1 MNEDTG
7 PHADHKLSITEKVG
21 FGLGDTA
28 SNILYQAWS
37 FFLAK
42 FYTDVYLLPAETA
55 SILFLV
61 TRVWDW
67 AFDPMIG
74 MIADRTETRWGKF
87 RPYLLWLAVP
97 YGVLAYAMFITP
109 SWGQGAKIAYAYVSY
124 ILATTVYTAVNIP
137 YSSLMAVMTPSAK
150 ERTSLSQY
158 RFFFAFMGMLLVTTF
173 TLPLAKVFGADR
185 SHPGYSAELGYSQA
199 LGYQTTMAV
208 FGALAVVLLFVTFK
222 TTRERVRPPEGQ
234 RSSFRQDLRDL
245 ARNGPWI
252 VLFVSAIFFL
262 IHNAIRNASVLYY
275 FDYVARGGTSILLTA
290 SLGPLHLEFDRTTT
304 FLFFGTLGMVAGVLV
319 TTPCTRRFGK
329 KPLIVAIT
337 LLSAV
342 LELVFFVL
350 PPDAFSVLVA
360 ANFAWSVLAGATPV
374 LLFAMYADV
383 ADYYEWKFRRRA
395 TGLVISGI
403 MFAIKAGI
411 AIGGFMTLRLLAAF
425 HYVPNQAQAP
435 EAVTGIKLLFSVI
448 PAAFSLVYGAILV
461 LYPIN
466 EAMLQRIE
474 AELGE
479 RRSGQGE
486 AL

>member
-1 MNEDTG
+1 MNLPAQAPEER
-7 PHADHKLSITEKVG
+7 LSIVEKVG

-42 FYTDVYLLPAETA
+42 FYTDVYLLPPETA

-87 RPYLLWLAVP
+87 RPYLLWLAIP
-97 YGVLAYAMFITP
+97 YGVLACAMFVTP
-109 SWGQGAKIAYAYVSY
+109 HWGLGARTVYAYVTY

-137 YSSLMAVMTPSAK
+137 YSSLMVVMTPSAQ

-158 RFFFAFMGMLLVTTF
+158 RFFFAFVGMLLITTL
-173 TLPLAKVFGADR
+173 TLPLAKFFGAEP
-185 SHPGYSAELGYSQA
+185 SHPGYSPELGYSQA

-208 FGALAVVLLFVTFK
+208 FGVLAIVLLFVTFK

-234 RSSFRQDLRDL
+234 ESSFARDL
-245 ARNGPWI
+245 KDLSRNGPWI

-275 FDYVARGGTSILLTA
+275 FDYVARTGKDVLFTA
-290 SLGPLHLEFDRTTT
+290 WLGPLRLEFDHTTT
-304 FLFFGTLGMVAGVLV
+304 FLFFGTVGMIAGVLV

-329 KPLIVAIT
+329 KALIVGIT
-337 LLSAV
+337 LASGV
-342 LELVFFVL
+342 LELAFYIL
-350 PPDAFSVLVA
+350 PPGSLAILVSVNVV
-360 ANFAWSVLAGATPV
+360 WSILAGATPV

-383 ADYYEWKFRRRA
+383 ADYYEWKVERRA

-411 AIGGFMTLRLLAAF
+411 AIGGFTTLALLAAF
-425 HYVPNQAQAP
+425 HYVPNQAQTP
-435 EAVTGIKLLFSVI
+435 ETVTGIKLLFSVI
-448 PAAFSLVYGAILV
+448 PAVLSLVYGSILM
-461 LYPIN
+461 LYPID
-466 EAMLQRIE
+466 EPLLQRIE
-474 AELGE
+474 ADLKA
-479 RRSGQGE
+479 RRSGRNVQ
-486 AL
+486 